1 MEHKQEIPIA
11 TPSSASPEKPVQQ
24 SWHGL
29 LYVCVAV
36 CFFSTTAVFIRWS
49 QPFNS
54 IEIAFWRLALAA
66 ILVVVMGLITHT
78 RLLLKRQ
85 EVPRFLLYGLI
96 TALHFIFYI
105 ASLSFTSIAHAL
117 AIVYTSPIF
126 VTLLS
131 TIFLREPLA
140 RRKYLGIGVA
150 IIGVAIMAG
159 FQPHYTACN
168 LNSTGHCMVLGDGL
182 ALFSAICL
190 GVYSVIGRSERDRH
204 PHFR

>member
-85 EVPRFLLYGLI
+85 EVPRFLLYG
-96 TALHFIFYI
+96 
-105 ASLSFTSIAHAL
+105 FTSIAHAL